1 MALAKRTN
9 APAFEY
15 TDQGENMDQT
25 SNEVVQE
32 PEQAAAPTA
41 TTRPQAAPE
50 VKEQAEQATAKA
62 IVAVKP
68 NSLGLALKGGKLSNP
83 FLELQN
89 VIDVDQVRSIGV
101 GTFPK
106 VTADLGGAVIDK
118 RELGKSIV
126 IDLVSFNDRWTIH
139 PGTDDDETVSYMR
152 TSYDGET
159 LENETM
165 TAKEYLEHL
174 KAEGFD
180 KANMKKY
187 CDIWGTLESSE
198 NEGVIPEDERELV
211 QVQLSP
217 QSLKQWTGYQ
227 VNQGL
232 LAARGIQPTTRIKL
246 TQERGESNSR
256 KFGYFKF
263 SKA

>member
-9 APAFEY
+9 APAFED
-15 TDQGENMDQT
+15 TDQVENVEQT
-25 SNEVVQE
+25 MQEEVVQE
-32 PEQAAAPTA
+32 VVPPA
-41 TTRPQAAPE
+41 TRPESKPAEQVQA
-50 VKEQAEQATAKA
+50 QAEQTAAKA
-62 IVAVKP
+62 LVAVKP
-68 NSLGLALKGGKLSNP
+68 NAVGLALKGGKLSNP

-101 GTFPK
+101 GTVPK

-126 IDLVSFNDRWTIH
+126 IDLVSFNDRWSIH

-180 KANMKKY
+180 KAAMKKY
-187 CDIWGTLESSE
+187 CDIWGTLESCE

-217 QSLKQWTGYQ
+217 QSLKQWNGFQ
-227 VNQGL
+227 INQGL